1 MLSSDSYITAKDL
14 SKRLKVSEKTV
25 RTKISELN
33 KQLSKIDI
41 KIKSKCRNGY
51 MLVNENKENLKLSDF
66 NYGVYNDFEYR
77 IILIFEYL
85 INNNGEYTKSEFLCD
100 IADISKTTLT
110 NTLKIIESDILN
122 YNLKIERRP
131 NYGIR
136 LTGNEFD
143 IRNCII
149 EYYLKLNVFEEKCD
163 KNLIEK
169 VSKAIIK
176 FIKKQNIKLSEINL
190 ENFIQYVCVSIMR
203 IKNGKLI
210 EDIDKKV
217 LKDIKRDELKLS
229 EKLSKILEK
238 ENNIKILENETIFIS
253 LHIASKSSLIYIE
266 NSNFIIQNKIAAIVK
281 EMLET
286 IYKNLKIDFRNDF
299 NLRLLLNQHMTP
311 MDIRI
316 RYNIFQKNPILSDI
330 KQNYGLA
337 YLIALESNTVLKRY
351 YDKEIPEDE
360 IGFLALLFEISLEES
375 KEKTSKMNILIVCS
389 SGKTTSKLLMCKY
402 KKEFEEYIDK
412 IYVTDLISLKD
423 FDFGKVNYAFS
434 TVPIAL
440 KIPIPIVYIGLFLQ
454 TNDIIKVK
462 KVLSLSEN
470 DFLHKYYKK
479 EFFSSNIKADTKE
492 KIIAAIC
499 KEIKKYENIPDNF
512 LDSVL
517 KREKIA
523 NTDFGNLVAIPHP
536 FEVMTKNTFV
546 YVAALP
552 KPILWHKNKVQ
563 VIFLVSISDKKD
575 ADLQKFY
582 QYTVDFLLNENNVKK
597 LIENKTF
604 ENLIFLLKNKD

>member
-1 MLSSDSYITAKDL
+1 M
-14 SKRLKVSEKTV
+14 
-25 RTKISELN
+25 
-33 KQLSKIDI
+33 
-41 KIKSKCRNGY
+41 
-51 MLVNENKENLKLSDF
+51 
-66 NYGVYNDFEYR
+66 
-77 IILIFEYL
+77 
-85 INNNGEYTKSEFLCD
+85 
-100 IADISKTTLT
+100 
-110 NTLKIIESDILN
+110 
-122 YNLKIERRP
+122 
-131 NYGIR
+131 
-136 LTGNEFD
+136 
-143 IRNCII
+143 
-149 EYYLKLNVFEEKCD
+149 
-163 KNLIEK
+163 
-169 VSKAIIK
+169 
-176 FIKKQNIKLSEINL
+176 
-190 ENFIQYVCVSIMR
+190 
-203 IKNGKLI
+203 
-210 EDIDKKV
+210 
-217 LKDIKRDELKLS
+217 
-229 EKLSKILEK
+229 
-238 ENNIKILENETIFIS
+238 
-253 LHIASKSSLIYIE
+253 
-266 NSNFIIQNKIAAIVK
+266 
-281 EMLET
+281 
-286 IYKNLKIDFRNDF
+286 
-299 NLRLLLNQHMTP
+299 
-311 MDIRI
+311 
-316 RYNIFQKNPILSDI
+316 
-330 KQNYGLA
+330 
-337 YLIALESNTVLKRY
+337 
-351 YDKEIPEDE
+351 
-360 IGFLALLFEISLEES
+360 LFEISLEES

-552 KPILWHKNKVQ
+552 KPVFWHKNKVQ